1 GLSTVQAV
9 PTSGGLFFIPDDKS
23 AKGRIRK
30 K

>member
-9 PTSGGLFFIPDDKS
+9 PTSGGFFVIPDDTS